1 MLAAEYPEKLDGFEL
16 FAVVKET
23 GVDDEGL
30 ASFQH
35 SAFPYSIYRDDSHA
49 LYKALGN
56 RKIGLFSLVRLL
68 ANFSLMKRLKEK
80 EIDGNTKGEGFKK
93 GGLIVFGKDG
103 EPRAMLKEETG
114 QDLPV
119 VDIVSTLNALRNE

>member
-1 MLAAEYPEKLDGFEL
+1 
-16 FAVVKET
+16 
-23 GVDDEGL
+23 
-30 ASFQH
+30 
-35 SAFPYSIYRDDSHA
+35 
-49 LYKALGN
+49 
-56 RKIGLFSLVRLL
+56 
-68 ANFSLMKRLKEK
+68 MKRLKEK